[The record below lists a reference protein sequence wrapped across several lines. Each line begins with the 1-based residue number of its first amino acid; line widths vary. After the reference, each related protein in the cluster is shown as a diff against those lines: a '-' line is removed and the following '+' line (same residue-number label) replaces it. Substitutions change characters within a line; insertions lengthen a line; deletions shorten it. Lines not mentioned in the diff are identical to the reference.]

1 MSVTE
6 MKTKTG
12 KQETR
17 QVTDAK
23 CGEQEPQDNQVSQ
36 HHNKSKI

>member
-23 CGEQEPQDNQVSQ
+23 KWRAGTSRQSGQSA
-36 HHNKSKI
+36 S